1 MFRLGPGL
9 RRPDPSAP
17 AAGAVESTRLITWR
31 TGARI
36 YSLTA
41 RRFLADRNSAEE
53 LLPVLPRAAPRPTTV
68 TSGTS
73 ARGTGGARGCSPLRG
88 VRPAHIRLQ
97 PQRADHLRN
106 PVFGPRPGLGHAADT
121 WNAAPPLL
129 GCDSGAWRQQNRTR
143 EAWRSRAPRSG
154 ARSAIVVLRS
164 SSL

>member
-53 LLPVLPRAAPRPTTV
+53 LLPVLPRAAPRPITV

-121 WNAAPPLL
+121 WNAARETRA
-129 GCDSGAWRQQNRTR
+129 CDREAKRQHDRTR
-143 EAWRSRAPRSG
+143 EASGSRAPRRG
-154 ARSAIVVLRS
+154 TRSVEDVLRS